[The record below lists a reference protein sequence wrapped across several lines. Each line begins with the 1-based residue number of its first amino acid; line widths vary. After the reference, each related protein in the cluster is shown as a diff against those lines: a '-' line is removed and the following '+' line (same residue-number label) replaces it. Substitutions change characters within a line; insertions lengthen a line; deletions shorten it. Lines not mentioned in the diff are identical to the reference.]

1 MLIRPQG
8 SLTYTP
14 KMLRLTALLCLF
26 GLVAKSQV
34 QQLDEVVLSAQRI
47 KSKIQPLS
55 ASIISDSLNLTITQ
69 EVGGLLQQ
77 IPSLFVSSQQNF
89 TQDTRISIRG
99 FGARATFGIRGIKVL
114 LDGIPITTPDGQT
127 QLDHIPLS
135 QLGNIEI
142 LRGLSSGLY
151 GNACGGVI
159 SLQSA
164 PIISATDISA
174 TLGDFESQSFAATWS
189 KAQEK
194 NRFRSIISHQK
205 QKGYRE
211 WSAYENT
218 LVSLSN
224 ETDLNNG
231 NTLKIDYSLFHSPF
245 AYDAGGLN
253 LKQVHENRRQAR
265 KANMNYAAGEQVQQH
280 QFSARLK
287 TKNWLSYA
295 FYTRRTLDAKLPFVL
310 GGQIDLGRDYFGLG
324 TQTSGAKKKW
334 LWQYGIES
342 AAQHDARLR
351 FINDLGIRGEKTLH
365 QTERFYS
372 IGTYGIGE
380 YLYLGWR
387 FRAALRA
394 DIHHIRLTDFLGTN
408 AGKKNLAAVSPM
420 VAIHKKLNAELSG
433 YLRWGTGFETPSLN
447 ELSANPSGETGFNSS
462 LEPQKSSEIEL
473 GISFNKKRFDAFLT
487 LFYTKT
493 KNEIA
498 PYEIEDFPSQ
508 NFYRNIG
515 RTTRKGI
522 EMEGNWQFISSG
534 NLAFSFSQGRYLTE
548 TKKEL
553 PNVPQNQFTANWQQQ
568 FGKTKLSFHARHI
581 GKRFANSENSVR
593 VPQFWTYDVALQSK
607 WHNALLTLGINNITN
622 TYFFDNIRI
631 NAFGGRYFEPAAT
644 RQAFIKVVIS
654 I

>member
-1 MLIRPQG
+1 MI
-8 SLTYTP
+8 YTP
-14 KMLRLTALLCLF
+14 KMLKLTTLLCLF
-26 GLVAKSQV
+26 GLVAKGQV
-34 QQLDEVVLSAQRI
+34 QQLDEVVLSAQRL
-47 KSKIQPLS
+47 KSEILPLS
-55 ASIISDSLNLTITQ
+55 ANIISDSLNLTITQ

-135 QLGNIEI
+135 QIGSIEV

-151 GNACGGVI
+151 GNASGGVI

-164 PIISATDISA
+164 PILSETNFSA
-174 TLGDFESQSFAATWS
+174 TLGDFESQLLTATWS

-194 NRFRSIISHQK
+194 NRFRAIVSHQK
-205 QKGYRE
+205 QKGYRQ

-218 LVSLSN
+218 LVSVSK

-231 NTLKIDYSLFHSPF
+231 KTLKIDYSLFHSPF
-245 AYDAGGLN
+245 AYDAGGITLE
-253 LKQVHENRRQAR
+253 QVNENRTQAR
-265 KANMNYAAGEQVQQH
+265 EANVIYAVGEQVQQH
-280 QFSARLK
+280 QISARLK

-295 FYTRRTLDAKLPFVL
+295 FYTRRTLKAKLPYIL

-324 TQTSGAKKKW
+324 TQTSGAKNKW

-342 AAQHDARLR
+342 AAQHDARKR
-351 FINDLGIRGEKTLH
+351 FKNNAGEKGEKTLH
-365 QTERFYS
+365 QNERFYT
-372 IGTYGIGE
+372 IGTYGVAE
-380 YLYLGWR
+380 YAYLDWR
-387 FRAALRA
+387 FRTALRA
-394 DIHHIRLTDFLGTN
+394 DVHHITLTAFLGTN

-420 VAIHKKLNAELSG
+420 VALHKKLNAQVSS

-462 LEPQKSSEIEL
+462 LEPQKSSETEL
-473 GISFNKKRFDAFLT
+473 GITFKKKKLKACLT
-487 LFYTKT
+487 VFYTKT

-498 PYEIEDFPSQ
+498 HYELEAFPSQ
-508 NFYRNIG
+508 NFYKNIG
-515 RTTRKGI
+515 QTTRKGI
-522 EMEGNWQFISSG
+522 ELEGNWQFIPSG
-534 NLAFSFSQGRYLTE
+534 NLAISYSHGSYKTE
-548 TKKEL
+548 TNKEL
-553 PNVPQNQFTANWQQQ
+553 PNVPRNQFATTWQQQ
-568 FGKTKLSFHARHI
+568 LGKTKLSILARHI
-581 GKRFANSENSVR
+581 GKRFADSENTIQ
-593 VPQFWTYDVALQSK
+593 VPQFWTADLTLQST
-607 WHNALLTLGINNITN
+607 WQNILLTLGVNNITN

-631 NAFGGRYFEPAAT
+631 NAFGGRYYEPAAT
-644 RQAFIKVVIS
+644 RQAFIRFVLS